1 MEKKTLIGSID
12 LTPTWAQAV
21 ELIIIGLTN
30 GTLAGKEIAC
40 TELRRM
46 GRLLDEP
53 EFTSVERATAV
64 EVRRQ
69 RDLLVTQVGEMR
81 ALIQTIPSIILTARL
96 DQVQK
101 VETKYDYAHAAKACG
116 IRVA

>member
-1 MEKKTLIGSID
+1 MEKKLIGSID
-12 LTPTWAQAV
+12 LTPSWAQAV
-21 ELIIIGLTN
+21 EVCIIALTD
-30 GTLAGKEIAC
+30 GTPKGKEIAC

-46 GRLLDEP
+46 AGILDRP
-53 EFTSVERATAV
+53 DFSSVEQATAD

-69 RDLLVTQVGEMR
+69 RDILVKQVGEMR
-81 ALIQTIPSIILTARL
+81 ALILTIPSIILNARM

-101 VETKYDYAHAAKACG
+101 VETKYDYKHAAKVCE